1 MIIHFDFKGIF
12 WMNHEKIEFEH
23 GSFSA
28 GVSDENPRDDDPSWI
43 RCAFFYRKGEGGE
56 HYVAFERDADSGVEE
71 IIDDDENRRP
81 VNINRGVRLD
91 EDNFFGT
98 YGEQRIVLDGDE
110 PSEAIMMKVL
120 ETFECLRKLKP
131 FSAEIRVTGVSFE

>member
-1 MIIHFDFKGIF
+1 MTIHFDVNGIF
-12 WMNHEKIEFEH
+12 WMNHEKVEWH
-23 GSFSA
+23 GDFFASLSN
-28 GVSDENPRDDDPSWI
+28 ENPRDDDPSWI
-43 RCAFFYRKGEGGE
+43 RSSFFYRKGEGGE

-71 IIDDDENRRP
+71 IVDEDKNGRP
-81 VNINRGVRLD
+81 VNINRGVMLD
-91 EDNFFGT
+91 ESRFFET

-131 FSAEIRVTGVSFE
+131 FSAEIRVTGVNFE